1 METTGKLNASAPW
14 EAGRGDDRLAV
25 TDSHPEYSTTT
36 SVLQAPILSD
46 RQGRGGGMN
55 ATRYSPN
62 LASIPDELKAL
73 TQWVCWRAEPD
84 DSGRMTKVPYK
95 TSGRSKA
102 KSNEPTTWG
111 TFEQA
116 VSHWRANDWVTGIGI
131 CFDGK
136 LIGIDLDHCIEG
148 GALAPWAAG
157 ILRDLATYAERS
169 PSGSGVHLLAWGE
182 LPDGRRNVKLP
193 ELGEGCAIE
202 MYGAG
207 SPKFFTVTGDAIAG
221 YEKVQRRPAELQ
233 AVHDKFMQPK
243 QERAKAKQR
252 SPGSQATGPALTMAD
267 ADLLTK
273 ARTAKNGAKFDRL
286 FDGNTTDYGGDESAA
301 DLALCNLLSFWT
313 DDAGQIDRLFR
324 ASKLMRPKW
333 DQKHAGDGSTYG
345 RMTVDKARDPG
356 RERYTPHVNGRTAAL
371 RSTRARQA
379 APPQPPEDEESE
391 TPPAASE
398 HLTDLGNA
406 RRLAARHGQDLRF
419 CNPWGQWLAWDTMHW
434 APDDTQEA
442 VRRAKATVASIY
454 AEAAGADEDGRKAI
468 AKHAMRSEGG
478 QRIREMLKLAESEP
492 GIPILPGDL
501 DADPW
506 LFNVLN
512 GTLDL
517 RTGQLREHR
526 RGDMLT
532 KMSPVFYEPDADCPT
547 WLAFLER
554 IMAGDQDLIAYLQR
568 VIGYSLTGD
577 TSEQALF
584 VFHGT
589 GANGKSTLLEAI
601 HEMLG
606 QDYALRIRTETLM
619 VKQGDAVP
627 SDIARL
633 RGARLVSAQETEE
646 GKRLAES
653 LVKSLTGGDTVTARF
668 MRQNEFQFKPEFKLF
683 VASNHKPTIRGT
695 DYAMWRRIRLVPF
708 TVTIPEAE
716 QDRRLCNKLRTELSG
731 ILAWA
736 VRGCLA
742 WQREGL
748 GLPAAVRSAT
758 DTYRAESDIL
768 AAFLEERTTKAPEV
782 AAGQLYEAY
791 KTWAESNGEHAMTG
805 QMFGR
810 RLAERG
816 VDKYRKGSLTF
827 YLGLGLLA

>member
-1 METTGKLNASAPW
+1 MTSTDLRDAATGLLARQWSVIPLRPKDKTPVIDSWKPYQKERPAAAQVLTWWRKWPDANIGLITGAVSGLIVLDLDSPEARADAEACGLPRTPTVKTGKGWHVYFAHPGGEVRNFARKRPGMDL
-14 EAGRGDDRLAV
+14 RGD
-25 TDSHPEYSTTT
+25 
-36 SVLQAPILSD
+36 
-46 RQGRGGGMN
+46 GGYVVG
-55 ATRYSPN
+55 AG
-62 LASIPDELKAL
+62 SI
-73 TQWVCWRAEPD
+73 
-84 DSGRMTKVPYK
+84 
-95 TSGRSKA
+95 
-102 KSNEPTTWG
+102 
-111 TFEQA
+111 
-116 VSHWRANDWVTGIGI
+116 H
-131 CFDGK
+131 
-136 LIGIDLDHCIEG
+136 
-148 GALAPWAAG
+148 
-157 ILRDLATYAERS
+157 
-169 PSGSGVHLLAWGE
+169 PSGSVYGWEISPDECNLA
-182 LPDGRRNVKLP
+182 PVP
-193 ELGEGCAIE
+193 EWLMAMIR
-202 MYGAG
+202 
-207 SPKFFTVTGDAIAG
+207 PNTTPPVTGGNGRGPAAG
-221 YEKVQRRPAELQ
+221 GDRTDRYAAAALAGELQ
-233 AVHDKFMQPK
+233 ALAGATEGTRNQQLNDSAFALGGLIGAGAL
-243 QERAKAKQR
+243 ER
-252 SPGSQATGPALTMAD
+252 
-267 ADLLTK
+267 
-273 ARTAKNGAKFDRL
+273 
-286 FDGNTTDYGGDESAA
+286 TTVEDE
-301 DLALCNLLSFWT
+301 
-313 DDAGQIDRLFR
+313 LFR
-324 ASKLMRPKW
+324 AALGTGLGEQEAQRTIKSGLDAGEKQPREIPDRPA
-333 DQKHAGDGSTYG
+333 Q
-345 RMTVDKARDPG
+345 
-356 RERYTPHVNGRTAAL
+356 

-379 APPQPPEDEESE
+379 PPPQTPEDGEPE
-391 TPPAASE
+391 TPPTASE

-406 RRLAARHGQDLRF
+406 RRLVAGHGQDLRY
-419 CNPWGQWLAWDTMHW
+419 CNPWGQWLAWDTMRW
-434 APDDTQEA
+434 APDDTQEV
-442 VRRAKATVASIY
+442 VRRAKATVGSIY

-517 RTGQLREHR
+517 QTGQLRAHR

-532 KMSPVFYEPDADCPT
+532 KIAPVFYEPDADCPT

-568 VIGYSLTGD
+568 VIGYGLTGD

-589 GANGKSTLLEAI
+589 GANGKSTFLEAI

-708 TVTIPEAE
+708 AVTIPEAE
-716 QDRRLCNKLRTELSG
+716 QDRQLCHKLQSELSG

-748 GLPAAVRSAT
+748 GMPAAVRSAT
-758 DTYRAESDIL
+758 ETYRAESDIL
-768 AAFLEERTTKAPEV
+768 AAFLDERTTTAPEV

-791 KTWAESNGEHAMTG
+791 KAWAESNGEHAMTG

-810 RLAERG
+810 RMAERG
-816 VDKYRKGSLTF
+816 FDKYRRGSLTY
-827 YLGLGLLA
+827 YLGLGLLV